1 MQSNAHMLGTST
13 DEGTA
18 KINTQLIFELTNKWN
33 P

>member
-1 MQSNAHMLGTST
+1 MRVAASGA

-18 KINTQLIFELTNKWN
+18 KINTQLIFQLTNKWK